1 MQMGLESCLGEWA
14 LIQDV
19 DGKTTDQVIKE
30 TVFSYQHPDKETN
43 EMEWQQILKNKLTE
57 RQLE

>member
-1 MQMGLESCLGEWA
+1 M
-14 LIQDV
+14 QDV

-30 TVFSYQHPDKETN
+30 TVFSYQHPDKETT
-43 EMEWQQILKNKLTE
+43 EVEWQQMSKNKLTE